1 MGLFDFTLA
10 TLSRKQKQQQQ
21 QQFKDTIYH
30 FYIDHNA
37 PRLPP
42 KILHNYCLQFLC
54 NDCDTLEELETIVM
68 YCFGGKQGALWTQ

>member
-10 TLSRKQKQQQQ
+10 TLSMKQKQQQE
-21 QQFKDTIYH
+21 QFKDTIYH

-37 PRLPP
+37 PHLPP
-42 KILHNYCLQFLC
+42 KILHNQFLC